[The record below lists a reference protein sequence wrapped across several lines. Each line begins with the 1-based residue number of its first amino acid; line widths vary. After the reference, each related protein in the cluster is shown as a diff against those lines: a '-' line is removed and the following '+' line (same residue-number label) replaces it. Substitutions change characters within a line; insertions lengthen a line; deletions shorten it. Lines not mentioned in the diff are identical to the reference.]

1 MTSEQIT
8 DYYTDLLILQYRLKP
23 RARATIAAF
32 VRQAVADRAALLL
45 NSAFDLDTAT
55 GRQLDTIAKY
65 IGVPREY
72 NYQATR
78 DYFCFA
84 DAADIPHEN
93 GFADY
98 LDPTANQHAIFYQY
112 GYSDQSTG
120 TLTDARLL
128 LLIKLKIARNKSD
141 STLAGI
147 MADMNRVFKGA
158 VDVVDNRDM
167 TLVFKVDSA
176 LVDVPLELIE
186 PILPRPAGVGIGV
199 TDWISRFRLGNYANT
214 DSTRRGLRRYEG
226 DPTGS
231 AVIDYETTP
240 SST

>member
-1 MTSEQIT
+1 MTSEEIT
-8 DYYTDLLILQYRLKP
+8 KYYVDLLILQYRLKP
-23 RARATIAAF
+23 AARATVAAF
-32 VRQAVADRAALLL
+32 VRQVVADNAALILS
-45 NSAFDLDTAT
+45 SAFDLDTAT
-55 GRQLDTIAKY
+55 GRQLDIIAKY

-72 NYQATR
+72 NYLASR

-84 DAADIPHEN
+84 DADDITHEN

-98 LDPTANQHAIFYQY
+98 LDPMANQHAIFYQY
-112 GYSDQSTG
+112 GYRDQSAG
-120 TLTDARLL
+120 TLTDAQLL
-128 LLIKLKIARNKSD
+128 LLIKLKIVRNKSD

-147 MADMNRVFKGA
+147 MADMNRVFKGV

-186 PILPRPAGVGIGV
+186 PLLPRPAGVGIGV
-199 TDWISRFRLGNYANT
+199 MDWVSRFRLGDYGNT

-231 AVIDYETTP
+231 SVIDYETFNN
-240 SST
+240 